1 MHKHNFPS
9 IEQFAAFLDG
19 NLSHD
24 EMSHFAQ
31 IAKNDKTL
39 HQMLDTNSVI
49 EDTIAGFSEEEK
61 QIPEE
66 ISGTSFEIP
75 MTHTNGVS
83 DYMPLKSEYIND
95 LFSTAV
101 CEDDNTSLYSDN
113 PVTDILI
120 DNTNN
125 HDNHSD
131 FVQTSEN
138 LENDDLSNMLSD
150 DM

>member
-1 MHKHNFPS
+1 MHKHSFPS

-19 NLSHD
+19 NLSND
-24 EMSHFAQ
+24 DMSHFAQ
-31 IAKNDKTL
+31 IAKNDETL
-39 HQMLDTNSVI
+39 HQMLDASSVI

-75 MTHTNGVS
+75 MTQTNDVS
-83 DYMPLKSEYIND
+83 EYMSLDSEYIND
-95 LFSTAV
+95 LFAAAV
-101 CEDDNTSLYSDN
+101 CEYDNASIDSDN
-113 PVTDILI
+113 PTTGIFI

-138 LENDDLSNMLSD
+138 LENGDLSNMLTD